1 MIQEKQGLSGNLNVK
16 QSLNGSLNNSVIYV
30 DPITQEKEVT
40 PTKEIQEIKPDIGY
54 TGLSKVIVDG
64 YKLNVRTKTI
74 TQNGTYKAEDDNLDG
89 YSEVEVDAG
98 KYAPK
103 CISFYQ
109 CPNVDLTYEIENLDI
124 NNMTSLAFM
133 FYYSKLTSLNLKG
146 FVKSNIS
153 SLASMF
159 SNSNSLKTINMSEW
173 DVSNVT
179 DISHI
184 FNNCSQLLNVDDFS
198 KLKFSKLK
206 NINGMFN
213 GCQALTGEL
222 IVPEMDISECT
233 DFTNIFNSCYVSKIT
248 NIENWNTSNVTN
260 MMQSFGGC
268 YNLEKLDI
276 SNWNT
281 SNVTSMYQTFSSC
294 RKLTDLSEINCL
306 KVDLPGFMFNSC
318 TELTNFGGLKDLGNG
333 FSTSLSANS
342 RKLDLSSSTK
352 LTEQSLINVLNKL
365 YDIAT
370 KGCKTQQVVLGST
383 NLAKLTSE
391 EGQQALENATAK
403 GWTIS

>member
-64 YKLNVRTKTI
+64 YKLNVGTKTI

-103 CISFYQ
+103 FISFYQ
-109 CPNVDLTYEIENLDI
+109 CPNFDLTYEIENLDI
-124 NNMTSLAFM
+124 SNMTSLSGM
-133 FYYSKLTSLNLKG
+133 FNYAKVETLDLKG

-159 SNSNSLKTINMSEW
+159 ANASFLKSINMSEW

-179 DISHI
+179 DISYI
-184 FNNCSQLLNVDDFS
+184 FSNCSQLLNVEDFS

-206 NINGMFN
+206 NINGMFS
-213 GCQALTGEL
+213 GCKALTGEL

-260 MMQSFGGC
+260 MMQSFNGC

-276 SNWNT
+276 SNWDT
-281 SNVTSMYQTFSSC
+281 SNVTSMYQTFSYC

-306 KVDLPGFMFNSC
+306 KVDGCSYIFNSC
-318 TELTNFGGLKDLGNG
+318 RELTNLGGLKDLGNG
-333 FSTSLSANS
+333 FSTSLSANT